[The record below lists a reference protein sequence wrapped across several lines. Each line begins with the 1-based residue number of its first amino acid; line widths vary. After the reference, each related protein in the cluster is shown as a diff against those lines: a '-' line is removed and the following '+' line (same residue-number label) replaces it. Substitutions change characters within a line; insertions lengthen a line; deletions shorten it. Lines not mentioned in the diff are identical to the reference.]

1 MPHTVEA
8 KIQFQVLIDKKW
20 REPGPGAEA
29 PRFLALSSHKRRE
42 VMQYFLDQIRPDIQR
57 APRTTRSWTSVR
69 MEVDDQFGLTLDQVR
84 GHLERQLALLKEE
97 SNCVPPDCNPL
108 RVNLAAEVPPQ
119 PKLTKCSGEDLWAF
133 SVTRSN
139 PGPGRDWTLVHKE
152 SGVTATV
159 LVTIQWEVPK
169 TTTANEKALSQT
181 GVT

>member
-8 KIQFQVLIDKKW
+8 KIQFQVLLDKKW
-20 REPGPGAEA
+20 REPGPGEEA
-29 PRFLALSSHKRRE
+29 PRFLALSSQKRRE

-69 MEVDDQFGLTLDQVR
+69 MEVDDHFGLTLDQVR
-84 GHLERQLALLKEE
+84 SHLERQLALLKEE
-97 SNCVPPDCNPL
+97 SNCVPPDCEPI

-133 SVTRSN
+133 RLTRSN

-152 SGVTATV
+152 TGVTAT
-159 LVTIQWEVPK
+159 
-169 TTTANEKALSQT
+169 
-181 GVT
+181 